1 MKCSN
6 CWSRRIDS
14 ADKSL
19 LHKMLAALL
28 MMKPVKCR
36 HCFHSFHV
44 PLWTPRT
51 AESDI
56 TNQESIEEQQDAVA
70 VIVPFKRIEEESD
83 YQSEAV
89 NWRKAA

>member
-19 LHKMLAALL
+19 FYKMLAAVL

-36 HCFHSFHV
+36 HCFHSFHI
-44 PLWTPRT
+44 PLWKNIPPQRKVLKSATSVGEPQ
-51 AESDI
+51 AAVIFPFSEIKKQVNSKS
-56 TNQESIEEQQDAVA
+56 ESIGLRKVA
-70 VIVPFKRIEEESD
+70 
-83 YQSEAV
+83 
-89 NWRKAA
+89 

>member
-19 LHKMLAALL
+19 LHKMLAAVL

-36 HCFHSFHV
+36 HCFHYFHI
-44 PLWTPRT
+44 PLWKNIPSQKAILNSAT
-51 AESDI
+51 SDD
-56 TNQESIEEQQDAVA
+56 EQQDAV
-70 VIVPFKRIEEESD
+70 IFPFSEIKKQVDSKSESIGLHKV
-83 YQSEAV
+83 A
-89 NWRKAA
+89 

>member
-19 LHKMLAALL
+19 LHKMLAAVL

-36 HCFHSFHV
+36 HCFHSFHI
-44 PLWTPRT
+44 PLWKNTPSEKEALDSAT
-51 AESDI
+51 SVG
-56 TNQESIEEQQDAVA
+56 EQQDAV
-70 VIVPFKRIEEESD
+70 IFPFSEIKKQVDSKSESIGL
-83 YQSEAV
+83 
-89 NWRKAA
+89 RKVA